1 VGQFDFC
8 RFILLAFLLTASPCR
23 AALGQTSTT
32 SAHLVFTGDLQK
44 PPSLFSDD
52 LCHFAVQQDDQGD
65 DRPTLL
71 ISSGRAGNRVLPR
84 VLVSVVLLSC
94 ADVRRDTGPSFPPS
108 RLSPSRRGWIANAS
122 SEKQKCES
130 EFSIRLGLA
139 CRARDAS
146 EMFSVLYKI
155 QLLGQRFICGE

>member
-52 LCHFAVQQDDQGD
+52 LCHLAVQQDDQGD
-65 DRPTLL
+65 TTLTNTL
-71 ISSGRAGNRVLPR
+71 GRTRLPA
-84 VLVSVVLLSC
+84 LS
-94 ADVRRDTGPSFPPS
+94 ADVRRDTGPSFPRS
-108 RLSPSRRGWIANAS
+108 RLSPSRRGWIANTS

-139 CRARDAS
+139 CRARDAR